1 MSKQKNNINVN
12 LKTKE
17 VQKNDLSIT
26 NLGMEKS
33 IFNEVCFLSV
43 CDLVVTNY

>member
-1 MSKQKNNINVN
+1 MIKQKNNINPN

-43 CDLVVTNY
+43 CDLVVINY